1 MVPPCVSKD
10 FSQQTYCIKCQKITS
25 LSRVFRCAFHKNALF
40 PPSKQRLQNDRTEAS
55 FTINRSSV
63 RIKRSLCFTIFLQ
76 RVPHKNNTCQKQ
88 QFTSTQGILHPNTS
102 KHAHPFRIPATINL
116 LLDKIK
122 KQNIICKKWI
132 VKPSDMATSLSP
144 KLC

>member
-10 FSQQTYCIKCQKITS
+10 FSQQTYSIKCQKITS
-25 LSRVFRCAFHKNALF
+25 LPRVFRCAFHKNALF

-102 KHAHPFRIPATINL
+102 KSDTIPYSINIAT
-116 LLDKIK
+116 KETGQ
-122 KQNIICKKWI
+122 KQN
-132 VKPSDMATSLSP
+132 SHSNYE
-144 KLC
+144 

>member
-10 FSQQTYCIKCQKITS
+10 FSQQTYSIKCQKITS
-25 LSRVFRCAFHKNALF
+25 LLRVFRCAFHKNALF

-76 RVPHKNNTCQKQ
+76 RIPHKKTTRAKSSYLRHHEEYYIP
-88 QFTSTQGILHPNTS
+88 TRPNT
-102 KHAHPFRIPATINL
+102 HIRLGFRQRSTYFWT
-116 LLDKIK
+116 KFK
-122 KQNIICKKWI
+122 KQNIICKK
-132 VKPSDMATSLSP
+132 
-144 KLC
+144 